1 MSIWNVLWPTDKSE
15 APSEQLL
22 YHAPELVIVA
32 PEPPPAPPQTLSLEA
47 ARIILKQIEQV
58 GTDAY
63 AVDPRCQHCKGIHD
77 RACPRVREMSF
88 SPTGSIIGVKFW
100 REWDEDS
107 VLWPE
112 DVIAVV
118 MAADELALETQGE

>member
-1 MSIWNVLWPTDKSE
+1 MT
-15 APSEQLL
+15 
-22 YHAPELVIVA
+22 
-32 PEPPPAPPQTLSLEA
+32 
-47 ARIILKQIEQV
+47 
-58 GTDAY
+58 
-63 AVDPRCQHCKGIHD
+63 
-77 RACPRVREMSF
+77 F
-88 SPTGSIIGVKFW
+88 SPAGQIIGVRFW

>member
-1 MSIWNVLWPTDKSE
+1 MSFWNVLWPTERSE
-15 APSEQLL
+15 AASERLTLPSL
-22 YHAPELVIVA
+22 PEAVD
-32 PEPPPAPPQTLSLEA
+32 PEPQPPAPPTLSLQA
-47 ARIILKQIEQV
+47 ARDILDQIEKV
-58 GTDAY
+58 GTDSY
-63 AVDPRCQHCKGIHD
+63 AVDPRCQHCRGIHD
-77 RACPRVREMSF
+77 RACPRVREMTF
-88 SPTGSIIGVKFW
+88 SPAGQIIGVRFW